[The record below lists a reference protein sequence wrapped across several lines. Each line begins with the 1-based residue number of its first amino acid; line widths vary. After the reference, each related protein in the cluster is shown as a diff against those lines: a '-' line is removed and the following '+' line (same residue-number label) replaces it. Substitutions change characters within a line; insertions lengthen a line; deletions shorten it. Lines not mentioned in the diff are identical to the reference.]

1 MGFAMTVRAD
11 PSPDSGSISVAA
23 DGRSR
28 WRSII
33 FATLGDGQRRRR
45 GTDGMRLGLAA
56 VVLLCCVLA
65 IRNGSH
71 VDRTIVHVL
80 YPVPHSLS
88 WLVTL
93 VYNAGSF
100 GVTALLV
107 VAALLA
113 RRWVIARDLGLSA
126 IGTVAAS
133 GLLILALGSDGG
145 RRHGITIEGVYLHFP
160 VIQIA
165 VFMAVATAVLPYLA
179 RGVQRAIEIF
189 VVGLAIA
196 TVAAGNGLPLNVLGS
211 LAIGWGVTAIVRL
224 WFGSPLGLPSA
235 DEATL
240 LLDEVGVPATGVEPL
255 RYQAWG
261 VANYGA
267 SESRGEAP
275 GAGLRVSVYGRDAA
289 DARLLTKAGRF
300 LFYRD
305 SGPTLSF
312 TRLQQVEHEAYLTL
326 LASRGGARVPE
337 VIAAA
342 KAGAAGDAVLV
353 SRMPPG
359 IPLAESEAGEVTD
372 QVLDDVCHQVL
383 ALRAV
388 GIAHGAISGETVLID
403 PSTGSATLVDFRNAT
418 SNSTGERLD
427 RDLAGAVAA
436 MALVVGA
443 ERAAAAAGR
452 CLTPEILTGMLQ
464 HLRRAGLDPA
474 LARTLRGKKGLLEDV
489 RQQTAATHSI
499 EVPKLA
505 EPRRVSWATL
515 IVVLGTLIGGWALIG
530 VLLDVSQSLDTIV
543 GANWLWVIAAFVCA
557 QLAFAASAIEDLGS
571 VSGILPYGRVL
582 GLEVANSFSALAGGA
597 PATFATRV
605 RFFQQEGYDAS
616 VAVSSSAVV
625 STASWIVKGVLFL
638 ISLPL
643 AWSSIHLEA
652 TPESGGNSKTVWIL
666 LAAVVGI
673 GLVVGLVLAVPR
685 LRRAASDKLRPKL
698 SDIWLNVRTVAKS
711 PRKLIQLFG
720 GAAASQVLV
729 ALALGASLRAF
740 DDHLSLAT
748 LIVVITL
755 ASMIG
760 GVSPVPGGMGVV
772 EAGLILGLTAAG
784 ISESDATAA
793 VFIQRLFTSYLPP
806 IWGWATL
813 VWMRRREFV

>member
-1 MGFAMTVRAD
+1 VVPGVQR
-11 PSPDSGSISVAA
+11 
-23 DGRSR
+23 R
-28 WRSII
+28 WRSVL

-45 GTDGMRLGLAA
+45 GTDGMRLGVAA
-56 VVLLCCVLA
+56 VILLCCVLA

-88 WLVTL
+88 WLVTF

-133 GLLILALGSDGG
+133 GLLIVALGSDGG
-145 RRHGITIEGVYLHFP
+145 RRHGITIEGVDLHFP

-179 RGVQRAIEIF
+179 RGVQRAIELF
-189 VVGLAIA
+189 VLGLAVV

-235 DEATL
+235 DEAAVL
-240 LLDEVGVPATGVEPL
+240 LGEVGVPATDVAPL

-261 VANYGA
+261 VANYQA
-267 SESRGEAP
+267 IESGGGAP
-275 GAGLRVSVYGRDAA
+275 GAPLRVSVYGRDAA

-326 LASRGGARVPE
+326 LASRGGVRVPE

-353 SRMPPG
+353 SRTPPG
-359 IPLAESEAGEVTD
+359 IPLAGSEASEVTD
-372 QVLDDVCHQVL
+372 ELLDDVCHQVL
-383 ALRAV
+383 ALRSV
-388 GIAHGAISGETVLID
+388 GIAHGAISGETLLID
-403 PSTGSATLVDFRNAT
+403 PPAGSASLVDFRNAT
-418 SNSTGERLD
+418 SNSPSERLD

-436 MALVVGA
+436 MAVVVGA
-443 ERAAAAAGR
+443 DRAAAAAGR
-452 CLTPEILTGMLQ
+452 CLSPEIVTGMLQ
-464 HLRRAGLDPA
+464 HLRRAGLDPT
-474 LARTLRGKKGLLEDV
+474 LARALRGKKGLLEDV
-489 RQQTAATHSI
+489 REQTAAAHSL

-505 EPRRVSWATL
+505 EPRRVSWGTL
-515 IVVLGTLIGGWALIG
+515 VVVVGTLIGGWALIG

-543 GANWLWVIAAFVCA
+543 GANWLWVAAAFVCS
-557 QLAFAASAIEDLGS
+557 QLAYAASAVEDLGS
-571 VSGILPYGRVL
+571 VSGVLPYGRVL
-582 GLEVANSFSALAGGA
+582 ALEVSNSFSALAGGA

-605 RFFQQEGYDAS
+605 RFFQQEGYGAS

-638 ISLPL
+638 IALPL

-698 SDIWLNVRTVAKS
+698 ADIWLNVKTVAKS

-729 ALALGASLRAF
+729 ALALAASLRAF

>member
-1 MGFAMTVRAD
+1 M
-11 PSPDSGSISVAA
+11 
-23 DGRSR
+23 
-28 WRSII
+28 I

-45 GTDGMRLGLAA
+45 GTDGMRLGVAA
-56 VVLLCCVLA
+56 VALLCCILA

-107 VAALLA
+107 VAALLT
-113 RRWVIARDLGLSA
+113 RRWVIARDLALSA
-126 IGTVAAS
+126 VGTVAVS
-133 GLLILALGSDGG
+133 GLLIAALGSDGG
-145 RRHGITIEGVYLHFP
+145 RRHGIVIEGAYLHFP

-179 RGVQRAIEIF
+179 RGLQRAIEIF
-189 VVGLAIA
+189 VVGLAIV

-224 WFGSPLGLPSA
+224 WFGSPLGLPSPE
-235 DEATL
+235 DATL
-240 LLDEVGVPATGVEPL
+240 LLHEVGVPATRVEPL
-255 RYQAWG
+255 PYQAWG
-261 VANYGA
+261 VANYRATEPVGGA
-267 SESRGEAP
+267 LRV
-275 GAGLRVSVYGRDAA
+275 GLRVSVYGRDAA

-353 SRMPPG
+353 GRMPPG
-359 IPLAESEAGEVTD
+359 IPLAGSEAGALTD
-372 QVLDDVCHQVL
+372 EVLDDVYHQVL
-383 ALRAV
+383 KLRSV
-388 GIAHGAISGETVLID
+388 GIAQGGISGETVLID
-403 PSTGSATLVDFRNAT
+403 PPTGSAALVDFRNAT
-418 SNSTGERLD
+418 SNSPIERLD

-443 ERAAAAAGR
+443 GRSAAAAGR
-452 CLTPEILTGMLQ
+452 CLPPEIVTGVLQ

-474 LARTLRGKKGLLEDV
+474 LARALRGNKGLLEDV
-489 RQQTAATHSI
+489 RQRTAATHAI

-515 IVVLGTLIGGWALIG
+515 VVVLGTLIGGWALIG
-530 VLLDVSQSLDTIV
+530 VLLDVSQSIDTIV
-543 GANWLWVIAAFVCA
+543 GANWLWVVAAFVCS
-557 QLAFAASAIEDLGS
+557 QLAFAGSAVEDLGS

-582 GLEVANSFSALAGGA
+582 ALEVANSFSALAGGT

-625 STASWIVKGVLFL
+625 STASWIVKGALFL

-652 TPESGGNSKTVWIL
+652 TPESGGNAKTVWIL
-666 LAAVVGI
+666 LAVVVGVALVI
-673 GLVVGLVLAVPR
+673 GLVLVVPR

-698 SDIWLNVRTVAKS
+698 TDIWLNVRTVAKS

-740 DDHLSLAT
+740 GDHLSLAT

>member
-1 MGFAMTVRAD
+1 MGSAMTLRVD
-11 PSPDSGSISVAA
+11 PSPDSGSTAVAP
-23 DGRSR
+23 GGQRR
-28 WRSII
+28 WRSIL
-33 FATLGDGQRRRR
+33 FAPLGDGQRRRR
-45 GTDGMRLGLAA
+45 GTDGMRLGVAA
-56 VVLLCCVLA
+56 VVLLCCIVA

-71 VDRTIVHVL
+71 VDRMIVNVL
-80 YPVPHSLS
+80 HPAPHSLS
-88 WLVTL
+88 WLVTF

-107 VAALLA
+107 VAALVT
-113 RRWVIARDLGLSA
+113 RRWVIARDLALSA
-126 IGTVAAS
+126 LGTVAVS
-133 GLLILALGSDGG
+133 GLFILVLGSDGG
-145 RRHGITIEGVYLHFP
+145 RRHGIYIDGVYLHFP

-189 VVGLAIA
+189 VVGLAVV
-196 TVAAGNGLPLNVLGS
+196 TVTAGNGLPLNVLGS

-224 WFGSPLGLPSA
+224 WFGSPLGLPSTE
-235 DEATL
+235 EASL
-240 LLDEVGVPATGVEPL
+240 LLDEVGVPVTGVEPM

-261 VANYGA
+261 VANYRA
-267 SESRGEAP
+267 TESEGPP
-275 GAGLRVSVYGRDAA
+275 GAALRVSVYGRDAA
-289 DARLLTKAGRF
+289 DARLLSKAGRF

-359 IPLAESEAGEVTD
+359 VPLAASDAEEVTD
-372 QVLDDVCHQVL
+372 EVLDDVCRQVL
-383 ALRAV
+383 ALRSA

-403 PSTGSATLVDFRNAT
+403 PPTGSAALVDFRNAT
-418 SNSTGERLD
+418 SNSSNERLD

-436 MALVVGA
+436 MALTVGA
-443 ERAAAAAGR
+443 DRASAAAGR
-452 CLTPEILTGMLQ
+452 CLSPEIVTGMLQ
-464 HLRRAGLDPA
+464 HLRRAGLDPT
-474 LARTLRGKKGLLEDV
+474 LARALRGQKGLLEGV
-489 RQQTAATHSI
+489 REQTAAAHSL

-543 GANWLWVIAAFVCA
+543 GANWLWVIAAFICA
-557 QLAFAASAIEDLGS
+557 QLAYAGSAVEDLGS
-571 VSGILPYGRVL
+571 VSGALPYGRVL
-582 GLEVANSFSALAGGA
+582 ALEVANSFSALAGGT

-625 STASWIVKGVLFL
+625 STASWIVKGALFL

-643 AWSSIHLEA
+643 AWSSIHLES

-666 LAAVVGI
+666 LAAVVGV

-698 SDIWLNVRTVAKS
+698 TDIWLNVRTVAKS

-784 ISESDATAA
+784 ITESDATAA

-813 VWMRRREFV
+813 VWMRRREYV

>member
-1 MGFAMTVRAD
+1 MGSAMTLRVD
-11 PSPDSGSISVAA
+11 PSPDSGSAA
-23 DGRSR
+23 VVPGGPRR
-28 WRSII
+28 WRSIL
-33 FATLGDGQRRRR
+33 FAPLGDGQRRRR
-45 GTDGMRLGLAA
+45 GTDGMRLGVAA
-56 VVLLCCVLA
+56 MVLLGCILA

-88 WLVTL
+88 WLVTF

-107 VAALLA
+107 VAALVA

-133 GLLILALGSDGG
+133 GLLVLALGTDAG
-145 RRHGITIEGVYLHFP
+145 RRHGIYIEGVYVHFP

-189 VVGLAIA
+189 IVGLAVV
-196 TVAAGNGLPLNVLGS
+196 TVSAGNGLPLNVLGS

-224 WFGSPLGLPSA
+224 WFGSPLGLPST
-235 DEATL
+235 DDATVL
-240 LLDEVGVPATGVEPL
+240 LHEVGVPATDVEPL

-261 VANYGA
+261 VANYRA
-267 SESRGEAP
+267 TESEGPS
-275 GAGLRVSVYGRDAA
+275 GAGLRVSVYGRDAT

-353 SRMPPG
+353 SRAPPG
-359 IPLAESEAGEVTD
+359 IPLAGSEADEVTD
-372 QVLDDVCHQVL
+372 EVLDDVCRQVL
-383 ALRAV
+383 ALRSV

-403 PSTGSATLVDFRNAT
+403 PPTGSAALVDFRNAT
-418 SNSTGERLD
+418 SNSSSERLD

-436 MALVVGA
+436 MAVVVGA
-443 ERAAAAAGR
+443 ERAASAAGR
-452 CLTPEILTGMLQ
+452 CLSPDILTGMLQ
-464 HLRRAGLDPA
+464 HLRRAGLDPT
-474 LARTLRGKKGLLEDV
+474 LARALRGKKGLLEDV
-489 RQQTAATHSI
+489 RQQTADANSL

-515 IVVLGTLIGGWALIG
+515 IVVVGTLIGGWALIG

-557 QLAFAASAIEDLGS
+557 QGAFAGSAVEDLGS
-571 VSGILPYGRVL
+571 VSGVLPYGRVL
-582 GLEVANSFSALAGGA
+582 ALEVANSFSALAGGT

-625 STASWIVKGVLFL
+625 STASWIVKGALFL
-638 ISLPL
+638 IALPL

-666 LAAVVGI
+666 LAAVVGV

-698 SDIWLNVRTVAKS
+698 TDIWLNVKTVAKS

-784 ISESDATAA
+784 VTESDATAA

>member
-1 MGFAMTVRAD
+1 V
-11 PSPDSGSISVAA
+11 
-23 DGRSR
+23 
-28 WRSII
+28 
-33 FATLGDGQRRRR
+33 
-45 GTDGMRLGLAA
+45 
-56 VVLLCCVLA
+56 
-65 IRNGSH
+65 
-71 VDRTIVHVL
+71 
-80 YPVPHSLS
+80 
-88 WLVTL
+88 
-93 VYNAGSF
+93 
-100 GVTALLV
+100 
-107 VAALLA
+107 
-113 RRWVIARDLGLSA
+113 
-126 IGTVAAS
+126 
-133 GLLILALGSDGG
+133 
-145 RRHGITIEGVYLHFP
+145 
-160 VIQIA
+160 
-165 VFMAVATAVLPYLA
+165 
-179 RGVQRAIEIF
+179 
-189 VVGLAIA
+189 
-196 TVAAGNGLPLNVLGS
+196 
-211 LAIGWGVTAIVRL
+211 
-224 WFGSPLGLPSA
+224 
-235 DEATL
+235 
-240 LLDEVGVPATGVEPL
+240 
-255 RYQAWG
+255 
-261 VANYGA
+261 
-267 SESRGEAP
+267 
-275 GAGLRVSVYGRDAA
+275 
-289 DARLLTKAGRF
+289 
-300 LFYRD
+300 
-305 SGPTLSF
+305 
-312 TRLQQVEHEAYLTL
+312 
-326 LASRGGARVPE
+326 
-337 VIAAA
+337 
-342 KAGAAGDAVLV
+342 GAAGDAVLV
-353 SRMPPG
+353 SRVPPG
-359 IPLAESEAGEVTD
+359 IPLAGCEAGEVTD
-372 QVLDDVCHQVL
+372 EVLDDVCRQVL
-383 ALRAV
+383 ALRSV

-403 PSTGSATLVDFRNAT
+403 PPTGSAALVDLRNAT
-418 SNSTGERLD
+418 SNSSSERLD

-436 MALVVGA
+436 MAVVVGA
-443 ERAAAAAGR
+443 DRVAAAAGR
-452 CLTPEILTGMLQ
+452 CLSPQMLTGMLQ
-464 HLRRAGLDPA
+464 HLRRAGLDPT
-474 LARTLRGKKGLLEDV
+474 LARALRGKKGLLEDV
-489 RQQTAATHSI
+489 RQRTADAHSL

-557 QLAFAASAIEDLGS
+557 QGAFAGSAVEDLGS

-582 GLEVANSFSALAGGA
+582 ALEVANSFSALAGGA

-625 STASWIVKGVLFL
+625 STASWIVKGALFL
-638 ISLPL
+638 IALPL

-666 LAAVVGI
+666 LAAVVGV

-698 SDIWLNVRTVAKS
+698 TDIWLNVKTVAKS

-784 ISESDATAA
+784 VTESDATAA

>member
-1 MGFAMTVRAD
+1 MSLRSD
-11 PSPDSGSISVAA
+11 PSPDTGATAA
-23 DGRSR
+23 APDGQRR
-28 WRSII
+28 WRSMI

-45 GTDGMRLGLAA
+45 GTDGMRLGVAA
-56 VVLLCCVLA
+56 VALLCCILA

-107 VAALLA
+107 VAALLT
-113 RRWVIARDLGLSA
+113 RRWVIARDLALSA
-126 IGTVAAS
+126 VGTVAVS
-133 GLLILALGSDGG
+133 GLLIAALGSDGG
-145 RRHGITIEGVYLHFP
+145 RRHGIVIEGVYLHFP

-179 RGVQRAIEIF
+179 RGLQRAIEIF
-189 VVGLAIA
+189 VVGLAIV

-235 DEATL
+235 EDATL
-240 LLDEVGVPATGVEPL
+240 LLHEVGVPATRVEPL
-255 RYQAWG
+255 PYQAWG
-261 VANYGA
+261 VANYRATEPVGGA
-267 SESRGEAP
+267 LRV
-275 GAGLRVSVYGRDAA
+275 GLRVSVYGRDAA

-353 SRMPPG
+353 GRMPPG
-359 IPLAESEAGEVTD
+359 IPLAGSEAGELTD
-372 QVLDDVCHQVL
+372 EVLDDVYHQVL
-383 ALRAV
+383 KLRSV
-388 GIAHGAISGETVLID
+388 GIAHGGISGETVLID
-403 PSTGSATLVDFRNAT
+403 PPTGSAALVDFRNAT
-418 SNSTGERLD
+418 SNSPIERLD

-443 ERAAAAAGR
+443 ERSAAAAGR
-452 CLTPEILTGMLQ
+452 CLPPEIVTGVLQ

-474 LARTLRGKKGLLEDV
+474 LARALRGNKGLLEDV
-489 RQQTAATHSI
+489 RQRTAATHAI

-515 IVVLGTLIGGWALIG
+515 VVVLGTLIGGWALIG
-530 VLLDVSQSLDTIV
+530 VLLDVSQSIDTIV
-543 GANWLWVIAAFVCA
+543 GANWLWVVAAFVCS
-557 QLAFAASAIEDLGS
+557 QLAFAGSAVEDLGS

-582 GLEVANSFSALAGGA
+582 ALEVANSFSALAGGT

-625 STASWIVKGVLFL
+625 STASWIVKGALFL

-652 TPESGGNSKTVWIL
+652 TPESGGNAKTVWIL
-666 LAAVVGI
+666 LAVVVGVALVI
-673 GLVVGLVLAVPR
+673 GLVLVVPR
-685 LRRAASDKLRPKL
+685 LRRAASNKLRPKL
-698 SDIWLNVRTVAKS
+698 TDIWLNVRTVAKS

-740 DDHLSLAT
+740 GDHLSLAT

>member
-1 MGFAMTVRAD
+1 MSLRSD
-11 PSPDSGSISVAA
+11 PSLDKGATAVAPDGQ
-23 DGRSR
+23 RR
-28 WRSII
+28 WRSMI

-45 GTDGMRLGLAA
+45 GTDGMRLGVAA
-56 VVLLCCVLA
+56 VALLCCILA

-88 WLVTL
+88 WLVTF

-107 VAALLA
+107 AAALLT
-113 RRWVIARDLGLSA
+113 RRWVIARDLALSA
-126 IGTVAAS
+126 VGTVAVS
-133 GLLILALGSDGG
+133 GLLIVALGSDGG
-145 RRHGITIEGVYLHFP
+145 RRHGIVIEGVYLHFP
-160 VIQIA
+160 VIQVA

-179 RGVQRAIEIF
+179 RGLQRAIEVF
-189 VVGLAIA
+189 VVGLAIV
-196 TVAAGNGLPLNVLGS
+196 TVAAGNGLPLNVVGS

-235 DEATL
+235 DDATSL
-240 LLDEVGVPATGVEPL
+240 LHEVGVPATRVEPL
-255 RYQAWG
+255 PYQAWG
-261 VANYGA
+261 VANYRATEPVGGA
-267 SESRGEAP
+267 LHV
-275 GAGLRVSVYGRDAA
+275 GLRVSVYGRDAA

-359 IPLAESEAGEVTD
+359 IPLAGSEAGELTD
-372 QVLDDVCHQVL
+372 EVLDDMYHQVL
-383 ALRAV
+383 KLRSV
-388 GIAHGAISGETVLID
+388 GIAHGGISGETVLID
-403 PSTGSATLVDFRNAT
+403 PPTGSAALVDFRNAT
-418 SNSTGERLD
+418 SNSPIERLD

-452 CLTPEILTGMLQ
+452 CLAPEIVTGVLQ

-474 LARTLRGKKGLLEDV
+474 LARALRGQKGLLEDV
-489 RQQTAATHSI
+489 RQQIAATHAI

-515 IVVLGTLIGGWALIG
+515 VVVLGTLIGGWALIG
-530 VLLDVSQSLDTIV
+530 VLLDVSQSIDTIV
-543 GANWLWVIAAFVCA
+543 GANWLWVVAAFVCS
-557 QLAFAASAIEDLGS
+557 QLAFAGSAVEDLGS

-582 GLEVANSFSALAGGA
+582 ALEVANSFSALAGGTR
-597 PATFATRV
+597 ATFATRV

-625 STASWIVKGVLFL
+625 STASWIVKGALFL

-643 AWSSIHLEA
+643 AWSSIHLET
-652 TPESGGNSKTVWIL
+652 TPESGGNAKTVWIL
-666 LAAVVGI
+666 LAAVVGVA
-673 GLVVGLVLAVPR
+673 LVAGLVLLVPR

-698 SDIWLNVRTVAKS
+698 TDIWLNVTTVAKS

-806 IWGWATL
+806 IWGWGTL
-813 VWMRRREFV
+813 V